1 MGQNERNAKSGT
13 SVESC
18 SLLLQTTLHFTTD
31 IFSAKSRVRICKHF
45 VNKLPSPA
53 VRRCNSFCFYGI
65 AAAMG
70 LRHTNG
76 NIGVIISNIR
86 PECFSFSLPLLQ
98 FQKRFNFKS
107 AFWPVLQ
114 KTIEINRLTLSSPL
128 LRPDLGELAKPDTK
142 KWTRLSPCPICTSN
156 LLIFIQS

>member
-1 MGQNERNAKSGT
+1 MALLDSPEK
-13 SVESC
+13 ESFRW
-18 SLLLQTTLHFTTD
+18 SFVFVIAFWLLQLTTD
-31 IFSAKSRVRICKHF
+31 IFSVKSRVRICKYF
-45 VNKLPSPA
+45 VYKLPSPA
-53 VRRCNSFCFYGI
+53 VPHCNSFCFYGI

-76 NIGVIISNIR
+76 NIGVTISNIR

-98 FQKRFNFKS
+98 FQKRFLDSS
-107 AFWPVLQ
+107 ANKAFG
-114 KTIEINRLTLSSPL
+114 IEHPARFSPL
-128 LRPDLGELAKPDTK
+128 LRSGVGDLAKPDTK